1 MSSLSQFMHTARAIL
16 DEQDRKAAA
25 PAKDQPPFFVRTTW
39 LFAELE
45 LLAPPSE
52 EEIFKGMKIARLG
65 RDIKA
70 VLPLLDQIE
79 ANTKAMDAGQRRHER
94 EQLVTWIRE
103 QIGREPGHGG

>member
-1 MSSLSQFMHTARAIL
+1 MSALNRFMHTARVIL
-16 DEQDRKAAA
+16 DEKDREAATT
-25 PAKDQPPFFVRTTW
+25 KEQPPFFVRTTW

-52 EEIFKGMKIARLG
+52 EEIFKQMKIARMN
-65 RDIKA
+65 RDVGA

-94 EQLVTWIRE
+94 QQLVTWIRE
-103 QIGREPGHGG
+103 QIAREPGHGG